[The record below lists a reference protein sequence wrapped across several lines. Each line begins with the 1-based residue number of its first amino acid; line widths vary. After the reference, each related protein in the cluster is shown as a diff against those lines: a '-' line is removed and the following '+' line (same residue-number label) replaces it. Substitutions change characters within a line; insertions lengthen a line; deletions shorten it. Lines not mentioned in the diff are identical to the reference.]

1 MTWLD
6 AILLFVLLIGL
17 IRGCMKG
24 IIIELTAI
32 LAVIIGIVG
41 VRLWS
46 HEVAVWFV
54 KQFSWNMEIARVIAG
69 IVLFIGIALVLTII
83 GRLLTRLMKAIHLG
97 MINRILGGVFG
108 AIKYAIV
115 LLFAVWCT
123 NKLDLRLHFLDQN
136 LKTQSVVYTT
146 TVQAAD
152 RAETLSVVHR

>member
-24 IIIELTAI
+24 IIVELTAI

-41 VRLWS
+41 ARMWT
-46 HEVAVWFV
+46 HDVAAWFV
-54 KQFSWNMEIARVIAG
+54 MQFSWNMEIARVLAG
-69 IVLFIGIALVLTII
+69 IILFVGIALALTII

-97 MINRILGGVFG
+97 MINRILGGLFG
-108 AIKYAIV
+108 AIKYAII
-115 LLFAVWCT
+115 LLFVVWCT
-123 NKLDLRLHFLDQN
+123 NQLDLRLHFLDAN
-136 LKTQSVVYTT
+136 LKAQSVVYTT

>member
-24 IIIELTAI
+24 IIVELTAI

-41 VRLWS
+41 ARMWT
-46 HEVAVWFV
+46 HDVAAWFV
-54 KQFSWNMEIARVIAG
+54 MQFSWNMEIARVLAG
-69 IVLFIGIALVLTII
+69 IILFVGIALVLTII

-97 MINRILGGVFG
+97 AINRMLGGVFG
-108 AIKYAIV
+108 VIKYALI

-123 NKLDLRLHFLDQN
+123 NQLDLRLHFLDSN
-136 LKTQSVVYTT
+136 LKTQSVVYTIA
-146 TVQAAD
+146 VQAAD